1 MSDPGTDKYIGT
13 LLEDRYQILEKIGE
27 GGMAVV
33 YRAKCRMLNRF
44 VAIKVLK
51 DEFKV
56 DEEGVCNLM
65 ERISRYTKHIDEHLV
80 KMEDLRKSIEKS
92 TGIQLKGWG

>member
-1 MSDPGTDKYIGT
+1 MKKAKAKNTASKKYYISEKQLERVKQKVSKDVTDKVC
-13 LLEDRYQILEKIGE
+13 LLF
-27 GGMAVV
+27 MVAVV
-33 YRAKCRMLNRF
+33 DE
-44 VAIKVLK
+44 LK
-51 DEFKV
+51 LDE
-56 DEEGVCNLM
+56 DGVCRLM

>member
-1 MSDPGTDKYIGT
+1 MKKAKAKNTASKKYYISEKQLERVKQKVSKDVTDKVC
-13 LLEDRYQILEKIGE
+13 LLF
-27 GGMAVV
+27 MVAVV
-33 YRAKCRMLNRF
+33 DE
-44 VAIKVLK
+44 LK
-51 DEFKV
+51 L